1 MAKNNDQSEQM
12 ESVLA
17 TPDLADALE
26 SEQFRRFLD
35 QIPIAI
41 VVSEMKD
48 GERIVY
54 ANPEF
59 EKRSGQA
66 AADVVGHDWT
76 VLNGNADQAGATVTI
91 GKAIVESSDFVGTF
105 MIERSGEDA
114 AIVDVY
120 SNVIEDDEGT
130 PCYRLA
136 ALVDVAGHDQAQ
148 REEFAQKIRER
159 DTQLLEIQHRVKNNL
174 QLITALIRIEARNA
188 RGRMD
193 PEPFDRLA
201 GRIEAIQ
208 LVYRLLSDHG
218 HGDEVDLGVY
228 LSEIASSVMR
238 ACAVEGIR
246 LDLQVDTY
254 PVSVNV
260 AMPTGMVVNELLTN
274 ALKHAFA
281 GRDGGTITL
290 HSLSDGNGCRVVIAD
305 NGIGLPDGVEWP
317 KRGKLGAL
325 IVRSLRENAKASLD
339 VESSPGQG
347 VRVTIGFS
355 RSAAAPDA
363 TA

>member
-1 MAKNNDQSEQM
+1 MSKNDDQSEQIDH
-12 ESVLA
+12 VLA

-59 EKRSGQA
+59 EKCSGQM
-66 AADVVGHDWT
+66 AADVVGNDWNI
-76 VLNGNADQAGATVTI
+76 LNCHAEQADGARRI
-91 GKAIVESSDFVGTF
+91 GAAIVESSDFVGTF
-105 MIERSGEDA
+105 TIERGDLDA

-148 REEFAQKIRER
+148 REQYEQKIRER

-174 QLITALIRIEARNA
+174 QLITALIRIETRNA

-208 LVYRLLSDHG
+208 LVYQLLADHG

-228 LSEIASSVMR
+228 LSQDRIVGDA
-238 ACAVEGIR
+238 R
-246 LDLQVDTY
+246 LC
-254 PVSVNV
+254 
-260 AMPTGMVVNELLTN
+260 G
-274 ALKHAFA
+274 
-281 GRDGGTITL
+281 
-290 HSLSDGNGCRVVIAD
+290 
-305 NGIGLPDGVEWP
+305 
-317 KRGKLGAL
+317 
-325 IVRSLRENAKASLD
+325 
-339 VESSPGQG
+339 
-347 VRVTIGFS
+347 
-355 RSAAAPDA
+355 
-363 TA
+363 